1 MRSSALSKINS
12 TLLSKSFISA
22 GPAAAL
28 LILFIYKLMDSDENV
43 SHNTSY
49 DSAAN
54 AAPIPRINDDDE
66 LMNNTTAQL
75 YQVNEEEE

>member
-1 MRSSALSKINS
+1 
-12 TLLSKSFISA
+12 
-22 GPAAAL
+22 
-28 LILFIYKLMDSDENV
+28 MDSDENV

-75 YQVNEEEE
+75 HQVNEEEEQMFYDRNHQ